1 MHLIILS
8 IFIPIGIIYILQL
21 FDNKLKSAKDL
32 DDLTLLGQIP
42 KSDKANSL
50 IDDTDRSFLSESF
63 RMLRTNINFS
73 LSDKVG
79 CKVIALSSTL
89 PNEGKTFISMNL
101 ANSLSKAGSKVIVV
115 GLDLRMPKLLDYVN
129 IKNSKGISN
138 FIIDESLLPNDIIN
152 LASDKNEFYL
162 INAGDIPPNPAELL
176 LKRRFKELMNY
187 LKENFDYVILDTS
200 PIGLISDCL
209 PIVKNEADLLL
220 YIARVGFLQ
229 KKFLSIP
236 KAFINEN
243 IVENIA
249 IVLNYTDPFD
259 KKYGYGNGYGYGYG
273 GYANGYFSDSKKTI
287 FQKML
292 DFFKR
297 R

>member
-1 MHLIILS
+1 
-8 IFIPIGIIYILQL
+8 
-21 FDNKLKSAKDL
+21 
-32 DDLTLLGQIP
+32 
-42 KSDKANSL
+42 
-50 IDDTDRSFLSESF
+50 
-63 RMLRTNINFS
+63 
-73 LSDKVG
+73 
-79 CKVIALSSTL
+79 
-89 PNEGKTFISMNL
+89 MNL